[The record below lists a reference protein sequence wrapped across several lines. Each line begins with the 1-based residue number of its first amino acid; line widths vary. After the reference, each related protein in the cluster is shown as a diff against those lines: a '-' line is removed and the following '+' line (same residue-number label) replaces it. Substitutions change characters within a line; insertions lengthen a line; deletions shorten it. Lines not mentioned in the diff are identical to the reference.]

1 MAKET
6 AEAAFYELDVTTEEL
21 FMEVFN
27 KKSFPVNINFLFIGS
42 SKQKQLIKVAKLADD
57 IAFVVKKELKVSIN
71 EDLLNVFDE
80 ESITILIEQEI
91 DKVNINMES
100 GKIKLVGTDLNTFSS
115 IVNKYGVEKVARAN
129 KVEELYSDQQK
140 DAKGD
145 EEFII

>member
-6 AEAAFYELDVTTEEL
+6 TEAFYELDGTTEEL

-27 KKSFPVNINFLFIGS
+27 KKSFPVNVSFQFIGS
-42 SKQKQLIKVAKLADD
+42 SKQKQLIKVAKIADD
-57 IAFVVKKELKVSIN
+57 FAFVLKKDLKVIIN
-71 EDLLNVFDE
+71 EDLLDVFDE

-91 DKVNINMES
+91 DKININMES
-100 GKIKLVGTDLNTFSS
+100 GKIKLVGTDLNSFSS

-129 KVEELYSDQQK
+129 KVEELYSEQQS
-140 DAKGD
+140 DAKE

>member
-6 AEAAFYELDVTTEEL
+6 AEAFYELDETTEEL
-21 FMEVFN
+21 FMDVFN
-27 KKSFPVNINFLFIGS
+27 KKSFPVNVKFQFIGS
-42 SKQKQLIKVAKLADD
+42 SKQKQLIKVGKIADD
-57 IAFVVKKELKVSIN
+57 FAFVLRKELKVTIN

-91 DKVNINMES
+91 DKININMES

-129 KVEELYSDQQK
+129 KVEELYSEQQK
-140 DAKGD
+140 DAKD

>member
-6 AEAAFYELDVTTEEL
+6 TEAFYDLDETTEEL
-21 FMEVFN
+21 FMDVFN
-27 KKSFPVNINFLFIGS
+27 KKSFPVNVKFQFIGS
-42 SKQKQLIKVAKLADD
+42 SKQKQLIKVGKIADD
-57 IAFVVKKELKVSIN
+57 FAFVLGKELKVTIN

-91 DKVNINMES
+91 DKININMES

-129 KVEELYSDQQK
+129 KVEELYSEQQK
-140 DAKGD
+140 DAKD